1 MVFYTLRI
9 SEITIIIFLFMSCKI
24 KKTGD
29 FDILLADPTVLHDN
43 ENYYLYGT
51 ISGGAG
57 KTNDGFLVYKSD
69 DLNNWK
75 PKGFALKK
83 GDAFGEKGFWAPH
96 VLKNNDTY
104 VMVYTAD
111 ENIAIAFSKSPTGP
125 FKNEMKTYFKTKEKQ
140 IDPFLFFENGKYFL
154 FSGKRLNDGNQI
166 FVSELTENLNS
177 IKEGK
182 SYKCLFTSQAW
193 EDQDD
198 FKTKNVQGAS
208 VIKIDGTYFMFY
220 SANNFRSKKYAI
232 GYATSLSPEGPWKK
246 YNNNPIIDFIKINK
260 NGPGHGDI
268 FFDNQ
273 ENKFK
278 YVFHTHFSENK
289 VRPRKTGMVN
299 LFFDS
304 KLNKFSID
312 ANSFKYLKLE

>member
-1 MVFYTLRI
+1 MVFHTLRI

-29 FDILLADPTVLHDN
+29 FDILLADPTILYDN
-43 ENYYLYGT
+43 ENYYMYGT

-57 KTNDGFLVYKSD
+57 KTNDGFLVYESD

-75 PKGFALKK
+75 PQGYALRY
-83 GDAFGEKGFWAPH
+83 GDAYGEKGFWAPH

-104 VMVYTAD
+104 IMVYTAD
-111 ENIAIAFSKSPTGP
+111 ENIAIAFSKSATGP

-182 SYKCLFTSQAW
+182 SYKCLFTSKAW

-268 FFDNQ
+268 FFDKK
-273 ENKFK
+273 EGKFK

>member
-24 KKTGD
+24 KKTDD

-182 SYKCLFTSQAW
+182 SYKCLFTSKAW

-273 ENKFK
+273 DNKFK

-312 ANSFKYLKLE
+312 ANSFKYLKIE

>member
-104 VMVYTAD
+104 VMVYSAD
-111 ENIAIAFSKSPTGP
+111 ENIAIAFSKSPT
-125 FKNEMKTYFKTKEKQ
+125 
-140 IDPFLFFENGKYFL
+140 
-154 FSGKRLNDGNQI
+154 
-166 FVSELTENLNS
+166 
-177 IKEGK
+177 
-182 SYKCLFTSQAW
+182 
-193 EDQDD
+193 
-198 FKTKNVQGAS
+198 
-208 VIKIDGTYFMFY
+208 
-220 SANNFRSKKYAI
+220 
-232 GYATSLSPEGPWKK
+232 
-246 YNNNPIIDFIKINK
+246 
-260 NGPGHGDI
+260 
-268 FFDNQ
+268 
-273 ENKFK
+273 
-278 YVFHTHFSENK
+278 
-289 VRPRKTGMVN
+289 
-299 LFFDS
+299 
-304 KLNKFSID
+304 
-312 ANSFKYLKLE
+312 

>member
-24 KKTGD
+24 KKTDD
-29 FDILLADPTVLHDN
+29 FDILLADPTILYDN
-43 ENYYLYGT
+43 ENYYMYGT

-273 ENKFK
+273 EGKFK

>member
-24 KKTGD
+24 KKTDD

>member
-1 MVFYTLRI
+1 MVFHTLRI

-24 KKTGD
+24 KKTDD

-182 SYKCLFTSQAW
+182 SYKCLFTSKAW

-273 ENKFK
+273 DNKFK

-312 ANSFKYLKLE
+312 ANSFKYLKIE